1 MGFPRHLPMAI
12 GLAVGVTP
20 ALGVTPAWAAID
32 CPAPPSNVAREV
44 VVDSEVGAQGL
55 KSLVSGTLKNRTE
68 TTVKNLF
75 EKYPHADR
83 VTMGMLMMSVYCRQ
97 LDGSTSLSD
106 SDKLDRLDTVNQSII
121 KLMTAP

>member
-1 MGFPRHLPMAI
+1 MPGLKRLPVLV
-12 GLAVGVTP
+12 LALLVSTRAG
-20 ALGVTPAWAAID
+20 AAIQ
-32 CPAPPSNVAREV
+32 CPDPPANIAREV
-44 VVDSEVGAQGL
+44 VVDTEAGAQGL
-55 KSLVSGTLKNRTE
+55 KSLVSGTLKNHTE

-97 LDGSTSLSD
+97 LDGSTTLSD
-106 SDKLDRLDTVNQSII
+106 AEKLDRLDTVNQSII

>member
-1 MGFPRHLPMAI
+1 MGFPHHVPMAI
-12 GLAVGVTP
+12 MLV
-20 ALGVTPAWAAID
+20 LGVTPAWAAIE
-32 CPAPPSNVAREV
+32 CPAPPANIAREV
-44 VVDSEVGAQGL
+44 VVDSEIGAQGL

-83 VTMGMLMMSVYCRQ
+83 VTMGTLMMSVYCRQ
-97 LDGSTSLSD
+97 LDGSSSLSD